1 MILYV
6 ARRLLAA
13 VPVLLG
19 VSLMVFS
26 MLHFLPGDPVLL
38 MMSETGGSGAKMVGA
53 SQETYESIR
62 RELGLDRPLPVQF
75 GLFLWKA
82 VHGDLGRSFRGN
94 RQVATL
100 IGESFPYTVRLALVG
115 LGLAIPIGVALGT
128 LAAVRPGSA
137 LDSGTMAASL
147 FAVSMPSFWFGIM
160 LLLVFALHLR
170 LLPAVGHGSV
180 DAIVLPALTLGLS
193 SAAIIAA
200 LVRSSLREVLAMEF
214 VATARAK
221 GMSGPAVLVKH
232 ALRNAL
238 IPVATVVG
246 LQFGA
251 LLGGAVVVET
261 VFARPGLGLLLVNG
275 IKDKDFPVVQAG
287 ILVAAAAYVL
297 ANLLVDLSY
306 GWLDPR
312 IRLDRK
318 SA

>member
-1 MILYV
+1 M
-6 ARRLLAA
+6 AE
-13 VPVLLG
+13 
-19 VSLMVFS
+19 M
-26 MLHFLPGDPVLL
+26 
-38 MMSETGGSGAKMVGA
+38 
-53 SQETYESIR
+53 SQETYERIR
-62 RELGLDRPLPVQF
+62 HELGLDRPLPVQF
-75 GLFLWKA
+75 GLFLWRA

-94 RQVATL
+94 QRVATL
-100 IGESFPYTVRLALVG
+100 IGESFPYTVRLTLVG

-137 LDSGTMAASL
+137 LDSGTMAAAL

-160 LLLVFALHLR
+160 LLLVFALHLG
-170 LLPAVGHGSV
+170 LLPAVGHGSPG
-180 DAIVLPALTLGLS
+180 AIVLPALTLGLS

-221 GMSGPAVLVKH
+221 GMAAPAVVLKH

-261 VFARPGLGLLLVNG
+261 VFARPGLGLMLVNG

-287 ILVAAAAYVL
+287 ILVAAASYVL

-318 SA
+318 AT

>member
-1 MILYV
+1 VIVYV

-19 VSLMVFS
+19 VSLIVFS

-38 MMSETGGSGAKMVGA
+38 MMSETGGSGAKMA
-53 SQETYESIR
+53 EMSQETYERIR
-62 RELGLDRPLPVQF
+62 HELGLDKPLPVQF
-75 GLFLWKA
+75 GLFLWRA
-82 VHGDLGRSFRGN
+82 VHGNLGRSFRGN
-94 RQVATL
+94 QRVATL
-100 IGESFPYTVRLALVG
+100 IGESFPYTVRLTLVG

-137 LDSGTMAASL
+137 LDSGTMAAAL

-160 LLLVFALHLR
+160 LLLVFALHLG
-170 LLPAVGHGSV
+170 LLPAVGHGSPG
-180 DAIVLPALTLGLS
+180 AIVLPALTLGLS

-221 GMSGPAVLVKH
+221 GMAAPAVVVKH

-261 VFARPGLGLLLVNG
+261 VFARPGLGLMLVNG

-287 ILVAAAAYVL
+287 ILVAAASYVL

-312 IRLDRK
+312 IRLDRR
-318 SA
+318 AT

>member
-1 MILYV
+1 
-6 ARRLLAA
+6 
-13 VPVLLG
+13 
-19 VSLMVFS
+19 
-26 MLHFLPGDPVLL
+26 
-38 MMSETGGSGAKMVGA
+38 MMSETGGSGAKMA
-53 SQETYESIR
+53 EMSQETYERIR
-62 RELGLDRPLPVQF
+62 HELGLHRPLPVQF
-75 GLFLWKA
+75 GLFLWRA

-94 RQVATL
+94 QRVATL
-100 IGESFPYTVRLALVG
+100 IGESFPYTVRLTLLG
-115 LGLAIPIGVALGT
+115 LGLAIPIGIALGT
-128 LAAVRPGSA
+128 LAAIRPGSA
-137 LDSGTMAASL
+137 LDNGTMAASL

-160 LLLVFALHLR
+160 LLLVFALHLN
-170 LLPAVGHGSV
+170 LLPAVGHGSPG
-180 DAIVLPALTLGLS
+180 AIVLPALTLGLS

-221 GMSGPAVLVKH
+221 GLSTPFVVLKH
-232 ALRNAL
+232 ALRNAM
-238 IPVATVVG
+238 IPVATIVG

-261 VFARPGLGLLLVNG
+261 VFARPGLGLMLVNG

-318 SA
+318 AA

>member
-1 MILYV
+1 
-6 ARRLLAA
+6 
-13 VPVLLG
+13 
-19 VSLMVFS
+19 
-26 MLHFLPGDPVLL
+26 
-38 MMSETGGSGAKMVGA
+38 MMSETGGSGAKMA
-53 SQETYESIR
+53 EMSQETYERIR
-62 RELGLDRPLPVQF
+62 HELGLDRPLPVQF
-75 GLFLWKA
+75 GLFLWRA

-94 RQVATL
+94 QRVATL
-100 IGESFPYTVRLALVG
+100 IGESFPYTVRLTLVG
-115 LGLAIPIGVALGT
+115 LGLAIPIGIALGT

-137 LDSGTMAASL
+137 LDNGTMAAAL

-160 LLLVFALHLR
+160 LLLVFALHLN
-170 LLPAVGHGSV
+170 LLPAVGHGSPG
-180 DAIVLPALTLGLS
+180 AIVLPALTLGLS

-221 GMSGPAVLVKH
+221 GLSTPFVVLKH
-232 ALRNAL
+232 ALRNAM
-238 IPVATVVG
+238 IPVATIVG

-261 VFARPGLGLLLVNG
+261 VFARPGLGLMLVNG

-318 SA
+318 AA

>member
-1 MILYV
+1 VTAYV

-19 VSLMVFS
+19 VSLLVFS

-38 MMSETGGSGAKMVGA
+38 MMAESGGSGAKGVA
-53 SQETYESIR
+53 SQDTYESVR
-62 RELGLDRPLPVQF
+62 HELGLDRPLPVQF

-82 VHGDLGRSFRGN
+82 LQGDLGRSFRGN
-94 RQVATL
+94 QRVATL
-100 IGESFPYTVRLALVG
+100 IGEAFPYTARLTLVG
-115 LGLAIPIGVALGT
+115 LGLAIPIGIALGT
-128 LAAVRPGSA
+128 LAAVRPGSY
-137 LDSGTMAASL
+137 LDNGTMVAAL

-160 LLLVFALHLR
+160 LLLVFALHFNLF
-170 LLPAVGHGSV
+170 PAVGHGGV
-180 DAIVLPALTLGLS
+180 RAIVLPALTLGLS

-200 LVRSSLREVLAMEF
+200 LVRSSLREALAMEF

-221 GMSGPAVLVKH
+221 GLAARAVVLKH

-261 VFARPGLGLLLVNG
+261 VFARPGLGLMLVNG

-312 IRLDRK
+312 IRLARK
-318 SA
+318 AT

>member
-1 MILYV
+1 
-6 ARRLLAA
+6 
-13 VPVLLG
+13 
-19 VSLMVFS
+19 
-26 MLHFLPGDPVLL
+26 
-38 MMSETGGSGAKMVGA
+38 MMSETGGSGAKMA
-53 SQETYESIR
+53 EMSQETYERIR
-62 RELGLDRPLPVQF
+62 HELGLDRPLPVQF
-75 GLFLWKA
+75 GLFLWRA

-94 RQVATL
+94 QRVATL
-100 IGESFPYTVRLALVG
+100 IGESFPYTVRLTLVG

-137 LDSGTMAASL
+137 LDSGTMAAAL

-160 LLLVFALHLR
+160 LLLVFALHLG
-170 LLPAVGHGSV
+170 LLPAVGHGSPG
-180 DAIVLPALTLGLS
+180 AIVLPALTLGLS

-221 GMSGPAVLVKH
+221 GMAAPAVVLKH

-261 VFARPGLGLLLVNG
+261 VFARPGLGLMLVNG

-287 ILVAAAAYVL
+287 ILVAAASYVL

-318 SA
+318 TT

>member
-1 MILYV
+1 
-6 ARRLLAA
+6 
-13 VPVLLG
+13 
-19 VSLMVFS
+19 
-26 MLHFLPGDPVLL
+26 
-38 MMSETGGSGAKMVGA
+38 
-53 SQETYESIR
+53 
-62 RELGLDRPLPVQF
+62 
-75 GLFLWKA
+75 
-82 VHGDLGRSFRGN
+82 
-94 RQVATL
+94 
-100 IGESFPYTVRLALVG
+100 
-115 LGLAIPIGVALGT
+115 
-128 LAAVRPGSA
+128 
-137 LDSGTMAASL
+137 
-147 FAVSMPSFWFGIM
+147 M
-160 LLLVFALHLR
+160 LLLVFALHLG
-170 LLPAVGHGSV
+170 LLPAVGHGSPG
-180 DAIVLPALTLGLS
+180 AIVLPALTLGLS

-221 GMSGPAVLVKH
+221 GMAAPAVVLKH

-312 IRLDRK
+312 IRLDRR
-318 SA
+318 AT

>member
-1 MILYV
+1 MMVYV

-19 VSLMVFS
+19 VSLLAFS

-38 MMSETGGSGAKMVGA
+38 MMAESGGSGAKGVTA
-53 SQETYESIR
+53 QDTYESVR
-62 RELGLDRPLPVQF
+62 HELGLDRPLPVQF
-75 GLFLWKA
+75 GIFLWRA
-82 VHGDLGRSFRGN
+82 LHGDLGRSFRGN
-94 RQVATL
+94 QRVATL
-100 IGESFPYTVRLALVG
+100 IGEAFPYTVRLTLVG
-115 LGLAIPIGVALGT
+115 LGLAIPIGIALGT
-128 LAAVRPGSA
+128 LAAVRPGSY
-137 LDSGTMAASL
+137 LDNGTMVAAL

-160 LLLVFALHLR
+160 LLLVFALHLDIF
-170 LLPAVGHGSV
+170 PAVGYGGV
-180 DAIVLPALTLGLS
+180 QAIVLPALTLGLG

-200 LVRSSLREVLAMEF
+200 LVRSSLREVLGMEF

-221 GMSGPAVLVKH
+221 GLPARAVVLKH

-261 VFARPGLGLLLVNG
+261 VFARPGLGLMLVNG

-312 IRLDRK
+312 IRLDGK
-318 SA
+318 AT

>member
-1 MILYV
+1 VITYI
-6 ARRLLAA
+6 ARRFLAA

-19 VSLMVFS
+19 VSVIVFS

-38 MMSETGGSGAKMVGA
+38 MMSETGGSGAKMA
-53 SQETYESIR
+53 EMSKETYERIR
-62 RELGLDRPLPVQF
+62 HELGLDRPLPVQF
-75 GLFLWKA
+75 GLFLWRA

-94 RQVATL
+94 QRVATL
-100 IGESFPYTVRLALVG
+100 IGESFPYTVRLTLVG
-115 LGLAIPIGVALGT
+115 LGLAIPIGIALGT
-128 LAAVRPGSA
+128 VAAVRPGSA
-137 LDSGTMAASL
+137 LDSGTMAAAL

-160 LLLVFALHLR
+160 LLLVFALQLN
-170 LLPAVGHGSV
+170 LLPAVGYGTPG
-180 DAIVLPALTLGLS
+180 AIVLPALTLGLS

-221 GMSGPAVLVKH
+221 GLSAPFVVLKH

-261 VFARPGLGLLLVNG
+261 VFARPGLGLMLVNG

-312 IRLDRK
+312 IRLERT
-318 SA
+318 SI

>member
-1 MILYV
+1 MIAYV
-6 ARRLLAA
+6 LRRFLAA

-19 VSLMVFS
+19 VSLVVFS

-38 MMSETGGSGAKMVGA
+38 MMSETGGSGAKMADV
-53 SQETYESIR
+53 SQETYERIR
-62 RELGLDRPLPVQF
+62 HELGLDRPLPVQF
-75 GLFLWKA
+75 GLFLWRA
-82 VHGDLGRSFRGN
+82 VQGDLGRSFRGN
-94 RQVATL
+94 QRVATL
-100 IGESFPYTVRLALVG
+100 IGESFPYTVRLTLVG
-115 LGLAIPIGVALGT
+115 LGLAIPIGIALGT
-128 LAAVRPGSA
+128 VAAVRPGSA
-137 LDSGTMAASL
+137 LDSGTMTAAL

-160 LLLVFALHLR
+160 LLLVFALHLG
-170 LLPAVGHGSV
+170 LLPAVGHGSPG
-180 DAIVLPALTLGLS
+180 AIVLPALTLGLS

-221 GMSGPAVLVKH
+221 GMAAPAVVLKH

-251 LLGGAVVVET
+251 LLGGAAVVET

-297 ANLLVDLSY
+297 ANLLVDLVQAAI
-306 GWLDPR
+306 DPR
-312 IRLDRK
+312 IRLR
-318 SA
+318 